1 MSTILQLDTS
11 IFSGEGFSSVLA
23 NELVTHLVNNSQQN
37 TLIHKDFSKHP
48 IPHFD
53 ADYIKAISTA
63 ENERTETQ
71 KELAEFSDSL
81 IAELKAA
88 DSIVIGLPMY
98 NFGIP
103 STLKAW
109 FDHVARAGVTF
120 KYTEKGPQGL
130 LTDKKAY
137 LVTTRGG
144 IHKDSAQDTQIP
156 FVKTFLAFLGLT
168 DVEVIYAEGLNL
180 GNGQREKG
188 LETARQKIEAV
199 AA

>member
-1 MSTILQLDTS
+1 
-11 IFSGEGFSSVLA
+11 
-23 NELVTHLVNNSQQN
+23 
-37 TLIHKDFSKHP
+37 
-48 IPHFD
+48 
-53 ADYIKAISTA
+53 
-63 ENERTETQ
+63 
-71 KELAEFSDSL
+71 
-81 IAELKAA
+81 
-88 DSIVIGLPMY
+88 MY

-109 FDHVARAGVTF
+109 FDHVARAGTTF
-120 KYTEKGPQGL
+120 KYTETGPQGL
-130 LTDKKAY
+130 LTGKKVY

-188 LETARQKIEAV
+188 LETARKLIESV